1 MISRC
6 GEHRGFS
13 TKLQLQ
19 CRECDYKSEHVY
31 SSPYKEDD
39 PSSSFEINTVMTIL
53 VHELGKGHAAIRKI
67 QQVLGVSGMSEKSYR
82 TQQKSIQHASNDL
95 MNDNFQQAS
104 KAIRSAYLADE
115 DEVLDIT
122 VSFDGSW
129 QKRGFTSKHGVG
141 TAIEVQTGLVID
153 FCVLSTFCHACKVN
167 EKKYKDD
174 AAALAEWKMSHILC
188 CDKNFDGSSK
198 AMEADAAV
206 RIWSRSLER

>member
-1 MISRC
+1 MWRTY
-6 GEHRGFS
+6 RGFS

-53 VHELGKGHAAIRKI
+53 VHELGKGHDAIRKI

-82 TQQKSIQHASNDL
+82 TQQKSIQHACNDL

-129 QKRGFTSKHGVG
+129 QKRGFTSKYGVG
-141 TAIEVQTGLVID
+141 TAMEVQTGLVID

-174 AAALAEWKMSHILC
+174 TAALAEWKMSHILC
-188 CDKNFDGSSK
+188 CDKKFDGSSK
-198 AMEADAAV
+198 AMEAGAAV